1 MEYEKCKFDIIY
13 FEEVDIITDS
23 TLNDDDDFGGEWA

>member
-13 FEEVDIITDS
+13 FEEADIITES
-23 TLNDDDDFGGEWA
+23 KPENDDDFGGEWA

>member
-13 FEEVDIITDS
+13 FEETDIIITS
-23 TLNDDDDFGGEWA
+23 TPDDNDDFGGEWA